1 MSAKKQTFEQEIAR
15 LEEIVAALE
24 KGDAP
29 LADSLALF
37 EEGTKLIAAC
47 SQELDAAEQKVVK
60 LMKGPDGAPVEL
72 PVGRLPCCPL
82 QPAGRR
88 KAHPC
93 RAGAGRLRYAERRC
107 RRC

>member
-15 LEEIVAALE
+15 LEEIVAAL
-24 KGDAP
+24 
-29 LADSLALF
+29 

-72 PVGRLPCCPL
+72 PFGEEE
-82 QPAGRR
+82 QG
-88 KAHPC
+88 
-93 RAGAGRLRYAERRC
+93 
-107 RRC
+107 